1 MPIRLTC
8 VDYNSDWALKE
19 RFFHPKPV
27 PGYLTREEVIAF
39 FGSLGLAGVELMH
52 AYWDDYSPAKLKA
65 LTADA
70 GLPIVSYII
79 FVDLIA
85 PRTERR
91 PALDAAFA
99 LLDRTAEL
107 GAPYTMLI
115 AATQPSDAPL
125 SQQRGWLAEGLR
137 ACAEHAAKVGVT
149 VLAENI
155 DFPPLRPLMGRGAD
169 CRDLCAAVASP
180 TFRLIFDVCATVF
193 VDEDPLDALQ
203 VMWPYVAHVH
213 VKNCRQLPIGENA
226 ARALAAADG
235 QRYAGADLDRGV
247 IDIPLIV
254 RELRRLKYDGHLLFE
269 YQGEADP
276 RVSMPHNLAYLR
288 RLLSETGLQAHD

>member
-19 RFFHPKPV
+19 RFFHPKPD
-27 PGYLTREEVIAF
+27 PGYLTREDVIAF
-39 FGSLGLAGVELMH
+39 YGSLGLAGVELMH
-52 AYWDDYSPAKLKA
+52 GYWEDYPPARLKA
-65 LTADA
+65 LAADA

-85 PRTERR
+85 PPAERR

-107 GAPYTMLI
+107 GAPYAMLV
-115 AATQPSDAPL
+115 AATQPSSAPL
-125 SQQRGWLAEGLR
+125 AQQRGWLAEGLR
-137 ACAEHAAKVGVT
+137 ACAEHAERVGVT

-180 TFRLIFDVCATVF
+180 AFRLIFDACATVF
-193 VDEDPLDALQ
+193 VGEDPLEALQ
-203 VMWPYVAHVH
+203 AMWPYVVHVH
-213 VKNCRQLPIGENA
+213 MKNCRQLAAGESA
-226 ARALAAADG
+226 ARALAADDG
-235 QRYAGADLDRGV
+235 QLYAGGDLDQGV

-254 RELRRLKYDGHLLFE
+254 RELRRLKYDGRLLFE

-276 RVSMPHNLAYLR
+276 RVAMPHNLAYLR
-288 RLLSETGLQAHD
+288 HLLSETGEQAHD